1 MILLVRPLPKITGIG
16 RTSTET
22 GHEIGLETRIAFT
35 PGGVEITQDPGAD
48 VDWGRAF
55 GQPFGSGH
63 HEIFTVDG
71 RNERPP
77 G

>member
-1 MILLVRPLPKITGIG
+1 MILLVRPLPKRPGSG